1 MGLPS
6 PKNKAADVIGGN
18 SADTIRGFIMAS
30 PPAISLQGRHVIVG
44 VCAGIAAYKSA
55 DLVSKL
61 VQAGAQVTV
70 CMTADASK
78 FVQALTFEAL
88 SGRKVRTEIFDLADS
103 SDPQHIALTEQA
115 DLFVIAPATAN
126 MLAKIAN
133 GFCDD
138 IVSLLANAAAC
149 PVLIAPAMN
158 NRMWENP
165 MTQANVQKLAANKN
179 YQLIGPDDGWLACRN
194 VGPGRMS
201 EPAKILEEIERLLA
215 GKK

>member
-1 MGLPS
+1 MANQDPPS
-6 PKNKAADVIGGN
+6 PLANRQI
-18 SADTIRGFIMAS
+18 
-30 PPAISLQGRHVIVG
+30 IVG
-44 VCAGIAAYKSA
+44 VCGGIAAYKSA

-61 VQAGAQVTV
+61 VQMGAGVTV
-70 CMTADASK
+70 CMTPDASR
-78 FVQALTFEAL
+78 FVQPLTFEAL

-115 DLFVIAPATAN
+115 DLFIIAPATAHTI
-126 MLAKIAN
+126 AKIAH

-138 IVSLLANAAAC
+138 IVSLLASAAAC

-165 MTQANVQKLAANKN
+165 ITQENIRKLSANKN
-179 YQLIGPDDGWLACRN
+179 YHLVGPDAGWLACRN

-201 EPAKILEEIERLLA
+201 EPAKIIEELQPLLSSQQ
-215 GKK
+215 